1 MKIVKGYPPNYPA
14 IARAFDPGPGV
25 VFAYGHVIFAPQGRA
40 LSREIVAHEELH
52 GERQLRLGVE
62 AWWAR
67 YIASPE
73 FRFLEELLAHQ
84 TEFQV
89 LAATSGSPARRARTL
104 HGVAAKLAAPLY
116 GSLCSIAEA
125 KRLILGEAFASQAA

>member
-1 MKIVKGYPPNYPA
+1 MRIVKAYPPNYPA
-14 IARAFDPGPGV
+14 IARAFNPGPGV
-25 VFAYGHVIFAPQGRA
+25 VFAYGHVIFAPHGRV
-40 LSREIVAHEELH
+40 LSREIVAHEEVH

-62 AWWAR
+62 DWWAR

-84 TEFQV
+84 AEYQA

-104 HGVAAKLAAPLY
+104 QGVATKLAAPLY

-125 KRLILGEAFASQAA
+125 KRLILGEALAPQAA